1 MEFVGALAAAVVVP
15 GAKVPL
21 AVASTGISLTK
32 ALLRRN
38 CAHDDEASLASTS
51 NTAPSS
57 DSVTLTWRTINCT
70 RADPKGN
77 GPPKRILVDVAGEAH
92 PGRILAILGP
102 SGAGKTTLLNAL
114 AFRIPASKG
123 LSLSGEVLC
132 NWKAVLPELAYVTQE
147 DLFFSELSV
156 EETLQFAA
164 QMRLPDNID
173 RKEFVNQLLRRLSL
187 NTTQST
193 RVGIPGSGSGISGGE
208 RKRLSLGCELIS
220 TPKLILCDEPTSGL
234 DAFQA
239 LRVMQSLKKLA
250 NAGHTII
257 ISIHQP
263 SSAVFET
270 IDDIVLLSAGAVVYE
285 GPREK
290 APSHF
295 ATYGHTVPPSC
306 NPAEYY
312 LDIISVDNTSDAVA
326 SKCIDRIAK
335 LVTGFS
341 STQNR
346 SPIINKPREGT
357 ISRTV
362 ATPSKGL
369 FAQFSALLLR
379 AFRQAKRDKKTNV
392 SRFMSSFMSSL
403 LFGSIF
409 WKMGYTQSAVQDRL
423 GLLQVCT
430 INTAMSALVKTLNVF
445 PKEATLVNR
454 ERVEGAYGVFP
465 YFTSKLCAELPIAA
479 AFPLVF
485 SSFVYPMAGLS
496 GGIGRISKF
505 AGIVTLES
513 FAAASYG
520 LVIGAAVPNTDVA
533 VALGPATFVL
543 QIVFGGLYITQG
555 NVPKWAAW
563 LPKVSIIK
571 HTFEALCVNELRG
584 LKLIAENPGDI
595 TEGQQVL
602 ERMTWGDSTVA
613 QSTQRL
619 ARIVAFNYLAAFSI
633 LKLKQPRF
641 QQMIHPKAV
650 VAEDPVQI
658 EDITPNS
665 IMAPTPTDAT
675 SSAATDIT
683 RAQPNGV
690 PNAEV

>member
-1 MEFVGALAAAVVVP
+1 MEFVGALAAAVIVP
-15 GAKVPL
+15 GAKIPL

-32 ALLRRN
+32 ALRRHN
-38 CAHDDEASLASTS
+38 NVAYNDASLASTS
-51 NTAPSS
+51 NSIASS
-57 DSVTLTWRTINCT
+57 DGVTLTWRAINCS
-70 RADPKGN
+70 RADPKGE
-77 GPPKRILVDVAGEAH
+77 GPPKRILLNIAGEAR

-102 SGAGKTTLLNAL
+102 SGSGKTTLLNAL
-114 AFRIPASKG
+114 AFRIPAAKG

-132 NWKAVLPELAYVTQE
+132 NGRAILPELAYVTQE

-164 QMRLPDNID
+164 QMRLPDNVD
-173 RKEFVNQLLRRLSL
+173 QKEFVTQLLRQLSL

-193 RVGIPGSGSGISGGE
+193 RVGISGGGAGISGGE

-250 NAGHTII
+250 DAGHTVI

-270 IDDIVLLSAGAVVYE
+270 IDDIALLCAGSVVYT
-285 GPREK
+285 GPREE
-290 APSHF
+290 APGHF
-295 ATYGHTVPPSC
+295 AKFGHGVPPNC
-306 NPAEYY
+306 NPAEHY
-312 LDIISVDNTSDAVA
+312 LDLISVDNTSDGAA

-335 LVTGFS
+335 LVAGFA
-341 STQNR
+341 TKQDR
-346 SPIINKPREGT
+346 SPIVNKPREGT
-357 ISRTV
+357 MSRTI
-362 ATPSKGL
+362 ATPTRGP
-369 FAQFSALLLR
+369 FAQFRALLLR
-379 AFRQAKRDKKTNV
+379 AFRQARRDKKTNV

-409 WKMGYTQSAVQDRL
+409 WKMGVTQSAVQDRL

-454 ERVEGAYGVFP
+454 ERVEGAYGVLP

-496 GGIGRISKF
+496 GGVGRISKF
-505 AGIVTLES
+505 AGIITLES

-563 LPKVSIIK
+563 LPKISIIK

-584 LKLIAENPGDI
+584 LKLIAENPGDVA
-595 TEGQQVL
+595 EGQQVL

-619 ARIVAFNYLAAFSI
+619 LRIVAFNYLAAFSI

-650 VAEDPVQI
+650 EDPVQI
-658 EDITPNS
+658 EDITPKRNNVS
-665 IMAPTPTDAT
+665 TQAESSMNIRSGTVQANGAT
-675 SSAATDIT
+675 A
-683 RAQPNGV
+683 
-690 PNAEV
+690 